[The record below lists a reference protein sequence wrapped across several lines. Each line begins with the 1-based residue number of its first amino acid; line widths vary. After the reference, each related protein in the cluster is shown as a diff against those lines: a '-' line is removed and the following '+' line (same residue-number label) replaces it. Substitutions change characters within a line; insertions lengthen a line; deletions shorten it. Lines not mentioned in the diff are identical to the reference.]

1 MKFVDLIRARL
12 VRRSLT
18 ALAALLVLWTLAW
31 LIVPTV
37 LKSQL
42 ETRLGT
48 HLGREVQIGGV
59 DFKPWSLE
67 LTLHD
72 LVIAQVGQHRPQL
85 SIKRIYA
92 NAEAQS
98 LLRLAPVIDAL
109 EVDAPELHLRH
120 QGAGRYDIDD
130 VVARLKPDS
139 NATAT
144 DPMRFALYNLVL
156 TQGAITLDDTPQG
169 KVHQLKDLTI
179 RLPFLSNIASERQVK
194 VQPQLAFKINGSA
207 FDSGAVGTPFADVH
221 QSVANF
227 SLKQLDLAPYLGY
240 WPASLPLQ
248 LNAAVLDAELKLSFE
263 QAAKTSVRLSGQVSA
278 SQVQL
283 SAPGDKTNA
292 PLLGFEKL
300 SVQLSDVRPLER
312 SVQLGQVDWV
322 KPSLQVQRDAQGALN
337 WQTLLMPRQATSV
350 NTKSIARSADQE
362 RAAGQNDA
370 KSPPWRVDVAQVL
383 VHSAELHW
391 LDQSTPK
398 PAQLAL
404 QGLDLSAQALQWPIT
419 RAVPF
424 EGQGQLEG
432 SALSFKGQASDQ
444 AAELSAQLKQLPLSL
459 AAPYLAEQIKP
470 VLNGLL
476 SVDLALNWEN
486 TTAKAP
492 MRLAL
497 RLPELTLDS
506 LVLTEAVAHSAKV
519 DKAERLASIQQ
530 LQLRGGEFD
539 LIGQTAQLGEIQV
552 KEAKAA
558 LVRHADG
565 RWMFQDWQKNPA
577 PPANSPAK
585 PWTLALKQLKLSGS
599 QVAFADA
606 SPSRPVAL
614 LVDELSVQIK
624 DLATTGATPFTW
636 SLAARLRHGE
646 SEPGHLSAQGSTAL
660 NPLTVKTQLSAK
672 GLPLLA
678 TEPYWGDAL
687 KVRLVHGQAGF
698 NGRVD
703 LANVPQGWATQ
714 LRGDVSVQDLRA
726 NTLPGAEVPAEELLS
741 WRELALTGLDLAL
754 TPGET
759 PKIHVAQTD
768 LSDFFAKLTLTEAGR
783 LNLQDVKPGAEDQS
797 NKVAAS
803 TQGESATTTNDQ
815 NSSAAPIITFGPI
828 SMARGRVDFTDR
840 FIKPNYSARL
850 TELTGTL
857 GGFSS
862 QPVNGAVQLA
872 DLSLRGRAEGT
883 ATLALEGKVNPL
895 ARPLALDITGRVRDL
910 ELAPLSPY
918 AARYAGYGIER
929 GKLSIDIGY
938 KVLPDGQLNAD
949 HAIVLNQLKFGDAVA
964 GAQNSLPV
972 KLAVALLA
980 DSQGVIDINLPVS
993 GSLNDPQFRLAP
1005 LIFKVLGNLLMKAIT
1020 APFTLLASALGGG
1033 GDELSMVAF
1042 EPGTATLGPEAQAQ
1056 LDKVAKALT
1065 ARPAL
1070 KMTVTGTASLALE
1083 ADAYRRAQLNALLL
1097 AEKRTRLPQAAE
1109 NPTAVTEAER
1119 TDLLKAAYKR
1129 ADFAKPRNLIGLAKD
1144 LPAPEMEALL
1154 LANLA
1159 ASESAM
1165 QALAVQR
1172 GVVVRDYLASLKLPL
1187 SRLFLGAAKAV
1198 APEAKWRPRAELSLA
1213 SE

>member
-1 MKFVDLIRARL
+1 MKFVETVRL
-12 VRRSLT
+12 TWLRRSAK

-31 LIVPTV
+31 LIVPPV
-37 LKSQL
+37 LQSQL
-42 ETRLGT
+42 ETRLGARF
-48 HLGREVQIGGV
+48 GREVGVGGV
-59 DFKPWSLE
+59 EFKPWSLE
-67 LTLHD
+67 LTIHD
-72 LVIAQVGQHRPQL
+72 LVIAQTERRRPQL
-85 SIKRIYA
+85 SIKRIYIDV
-92 NAEAQS
+92 EAQS

-120 QGAGRYDIDD
+120 QGTGRYDIDD
-130 VVARLKPDS
+130 VLARLKPDP
-139 NATAT
+139 NAPASE
-144 DPMRFALYNLVL
+144 PLRFALYNLVL
-156 TQGAITLDDTPQG
+156 TKGAMTLDDAPQG
-169 KVHQLKDLTI
+169 KVHELKDLTI

-194 VQPQLAFKINGSA
+194 VQPQLAFKINGSS

-240 WPASLPLQ
+240 WPASLPLK

-263 QAAKTSVRLSGQVSA
+263 QAAKTSVSLSGQVSA

-283 SAPGDKTNA
+283 SAPGAKADA
-292 PLLGFEKL
+292 PVLAFEKL
-300 SVQLSDVRPLER
+300 NVQLADVRPLER
-312 SVQLGQVDWV
+312 SVQLGQIDWV
-322 KPSLQVQRDAQGALN
+322 KPKLELQRNAQGALN
-337 WQTLLMPRQATSV
+337 WQTLLAPQQVTSK
-350 NTKSIARSADQE
+350 NTKSIATGADSESAK
-362 RAAGQNDA
+362 GQNDA
-370 KSPPWRVDVAQVL
+370 KPPPWRVDVALVL
-383 VHSAELHW
+383 VHGADVHW

-404 QGLDLSAQALQWPIT
+404 QGLDLSAKALQWPIR

-432 SALSFKGQASDQ
+432 ATLVFKGQASDQ
-444 AAELSAQLKQLPLSL
+444 AAELSAQLSQLPLAL
-459 AAPYLAEQIKP
+459 AAPYLAQQITPELK
-470 VLNGLL
+470 GLL

-486 TTAKAP
+486 ATAKAP
-492 MRLAL
+492 MRLTL
-497 RLPELTLDS
+497 RLPKLTLDK
-506 LVLTEAVAHSAKV
+506 LALTENATKPAQAG
-519 DKAERLASIQQ
+519 KAERLVSIQQ
-530 LQLRGGEFD
+530 LQLSGGEFD
-539 LIGQTAQLGEIQV
+539 LVGQSAQLGEVQV
-552 KEAKAA
+552 KEAKATLA
-558 LVRHADG
+558 RHTDG
-565 RWMFQDWQKNPA
+565 RWMFQDWQKNAA
-577 PPANSPAK
+577 PPADSPAK
-585 PWTLALKQLKLSGS
+585 PWVVALKQLKLSSS

-606 SPSRPVAL
+606 SPARPVAL
-614 LVDELSVQIK
+614 LVDELSLQIK
-624 DLATTGATPFTW
+624 DLATTGATPFSW

-646 SEPGHLSAQGSTAL
+646 SEPGQLSAQGSTAL
-660 NPLTVKTQLSAK
+660 SPLAVKIQLVAK
-672 GLPLLA
+672 DLPLLA
-678 TEPYWGDAL
+678 LEPYSGEAL

-698 NGRVD
+698 SGRVD

-714 LRGDVSVQDLRA
+714 LDGDVLVQDLRA
-726 NTLPGAEVPAEELLS
+726 DTLPSAEQPAEELLS
-741 WRELALTGLDLAL
+741 WRELALTGLNLAL
-754 TPGET
+754 KPGEA
-759 PKIHVAQTD
+759 PKIHVAQTA

-783 LNLQDVKPGAEDQS
+783 LNLQDVKPGSEDTS
-797 NKVAAS
+797 NKIATSAD
-803 TQGESATTTNDQ
+803 GENAKATNDQ
-815 NSSAAPIITFGPI
+815 YSGAVSIITFGPMSI
-828 SMARGRVDFTDR
+828 ARGRVDFTDR

-850 TELTGTL
+850 TELSGTL

-862 QPVNGAVQLA
+862 QPVNGTVQLA

-883 ATLALEGKVNPL
+883 ATLEVAGKVNPL
-895 ARPLALDITGRVRDL
+895 AKPLALDITGRVRDL

-929 GKLSIDIGY
+929 GKLSVDIGY

-949 HAIVLNQLKFGDAVA
+949 HNIVLNQLRFGDAVP

-1020 APFTLLASALGGG
+1020 APFSLLASALGGG

-1042 EPGTATLGPEAQAQ
+1042 EPGSATLGPEARAQ

-1070 KMTVTGTASLALE
+1070 KMTVTGTASLTLE
-1083 ADAYRRAQLNALLL
+1083 ADAFRREQLNTLLL
-1097 AEKRTRLPQAAE
+1097 AEKRNRLPKGAE
-1109 NPTAVTEAER
+1109 SPTAVTEAER
-1119 TDLLKAAYKR
+1119 TDLLKAVYKR
-1129 ADFAKPRNLIGLAKD
+1129 ADFTKPRNLIGLAKD

-1172 GVVVRDYLASLKLPL
+1172 GVVVRDYLAGLELPL

-1213 SE
+1213 SD